1 MTWHGCCLLDNFRC
15 SGQDWVLFNSTWITA
30 NLFEK
35 ENVEKWYNNNAM
47 CEMMM
52 MKRMIY
58 ITGVVDASV
67 RIEYSSI
74 QHG

>member
-1 MTWHGCCLLDNFRC
+1 LSSL
-15 SGQDWVLFNSTWITA
+15 SSTWTAA
-30 NLFEK
+30 NLIQK
-35 ENVEKWYNNNAM
+35 KNAKKWYNNNAM

-74 QHG
+74 QRG